1 MNLKLN
7 YEGFENWL
15 HKVFTGLSNDR
26 PEAHYI
32 FKFDNGYGASV
43 VKSPY
48 SYGGDRDLWEL
59 AVIEFVDGDKWEI
72 TYDTSITNDV
82 IGYLTDEAVRYYL
95 REIYK
100 LYNEEKSINN
110 SFNFKEE
117 FIMKTLTE
125 KTKEFIKVMDETMN
139 ACMKQMNLTD
149 VVRDMDEEQFEIIQK
164 TFAMYHEAK
173 EFTLAQSKV
182 LDELNTRLGYMES
195 KMDLLLK
202 KIERLES
209 K

>member
-82 IGYLTDEAVRYYL
+82 IGYLTDEGVCYIL
-95 REIYK
+95 RKIYK

-125 KTKEFIKVMDETMN
+125 KTMEVCKTMDETMN
-139 ACMKQMNLTD
+139 ACMKQMNFTD
-149 VVRDMDEEQFEIIQK
+149 MMEDMDNESFDVLQKAFSTFRQCKELAILQAKVSDEQSEQLEGMNK
-164 TFAMYHEAK
+164 
-173 EFTLAQSKV
+173 
-182 LDELNTRLGYMES
+182 